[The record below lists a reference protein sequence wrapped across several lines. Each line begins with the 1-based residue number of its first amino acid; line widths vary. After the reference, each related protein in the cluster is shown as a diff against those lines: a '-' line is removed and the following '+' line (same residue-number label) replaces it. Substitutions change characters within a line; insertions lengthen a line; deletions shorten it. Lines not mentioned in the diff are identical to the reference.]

1 MRPYNNAQKTYI
13 PACKV
18 SADVLRCPDIFKAIA
33 DTLGSIGST
42 WVNLGQM
49 DYLCPKSSR
58 VKVVVEM

>member
-42 WVNLGQM
+42 WVKWIIFVQNHQ
-49 DYLCPKSSR
+49 
-58 VKVVVEM
+58 E